1 LSSAQVAVRRYL
13 CVGLPVFSR
22 DFLFNA
28 FGADCMV
35 EHGKVVILG
44 KSVDAHPTKA
54 VPWKATGWLHKRM
67 DVQDIEAIVEAI
79 SPTAAK
85 VRDLR
90 AVDCLSLAT
99 SDTRANCGDCTKYG
113 CCVYVTCPLIP

>member
-1 LSSAQVAVRRYL
+1 MHRYI

-22 DFLFNA
+22 DLLFHA
-28 FGADCMV
+28 FGADCMH

-44 KSVDAHPTKA
+44 KSVDAHPSKE

-67 DVQDIEAIVEAI
+67 SIQDIEAIVEAI

-85 VRDLR
+85 V
-90 AVDCLSLAT
+90 CLQKNALFVLFFVVCSLCYMFRIR
-99 SDTRANCGDCTKYG
+99 SSLH
-113 CCVYVTCPLIP
+113 VL